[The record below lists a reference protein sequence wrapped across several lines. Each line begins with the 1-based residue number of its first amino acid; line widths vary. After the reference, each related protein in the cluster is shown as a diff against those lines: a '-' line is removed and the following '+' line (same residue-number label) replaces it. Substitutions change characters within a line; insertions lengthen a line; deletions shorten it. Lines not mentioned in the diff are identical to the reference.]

1 MTTFV
6 SDQNL
11 STSALKKLKIF
22 FLNSPIKQKHRQK
35 LLIVLLFTMYEEI
48 KVVGQQSTYIQDV
61 RTENNKTILS

>member
-1 MTTFV
+1 MKTFV
-6 SDQNL
+6 YDQNL

-48 KVVGQQSTYIQDV
+48 KVFAQHTF
-61 RTENNKTILS
+61 KK